1 MLTRTPPAIGLDFA
15 MLPIAFI
22 RRWFLALQMV
32 ALSVL
37 AACAGLPQDVQR
49 GRSLALGE
57 VAETRLAGVAAA
69 SLGRHG
75 GQEEEGAEP
84 RSGLRLLP
92 AGDHALEARIV
103 LVRMAQKSV
112 DAQYYQIADDA
123 SGRQFLREL
132 RDAGARGVRVRLLV
146 DDLYAGGEDAL
157 LAGLAAQPGVEVRLF
172 NPLPVRGGSTARRAL
187 LSLHQFERVNRRMHN
202 KLLLADNSFA
212 ISGGRNIA
220 DAYFERGSE
229 PANFIDMDLLSAGPV
244 VAQMSAVFDDY
255 WNSEQAYPV
264 QNLAAHDAQ
273 GEPARLAFDV
283 RVGDQQRGTAAE
295 LPASD
300 LDELGQIPVGAQLRS
315 GRVEL
320 AMAPVR
326 VLADPPHKVAPSA
339 GGREDGPVMRANLA
353 LLQQARSEVF
363 VASPYFVPGESGLQA
378 LRQATAAKVRV
389 SLMTNSLATTDE
401 PLVHFGYARYRQ
413 ALLDMG
419 VALYELMPQQQA
431 PREREAAGSASLGR
445 LHAKL
450 AVVDGRWLSIGSMN
464 MDRRSAHSNTEMA
477 LVIDSP
483 ALAGQVSAL
492 LQAERLP
499 SSYQVR
505 NGGGEGTRSLE
516 WVWQAG
522 DRQTV
527 LASEPA
533 LNWGRRLRLSMLS
546 MVVDEELL

>member
-1 MLTRTPPAIGLDFA
+1 MLTRMRRPIGLDCA
-15 MLPIAFI
+15 MVPIALI
-22 RRWFLALQMV
+22 RHWFLLLLV
-32 ALSVL
+32 VL
-37 AACAGLPQDVQR
+37 AGCAGLPQGVQR
-49 GRSLALGE
+49 EHSRALGE
-57 VAETRLAGVAAA
+57 VAETRLAAVAEA
-69 SLGRHG
+69 SLGKD
-75 GQEEEGAEP
+75 EEGAEA

-92 AGDHALEARIV
+92 AGDQALEARIA

-132 RDAGARGVRVRLLV
+132 REAGARGVRVRLLV

-157 LAGLAAQPGVEVRLF
+157 LAGLAAQPGVQVRLF
-172 NPLPVRGGSTARRAL
+172 NPLPSRGGSAAGRTL
-187 LSLHQFERVNRRMHN
+187 LSLHHFDRVNRRMHN

-220 DAYFERGSE
+220 DAYFERGSQ
-229 PANFIDMDLLSAGPV
+229 PANFIDMDLLTAGPV

-264 QNLAAHDAQ
+264 QSLAAHDAQ
-273 GEPARLAFDV
+273 GEPARLAFDARV
-283 RVGDQQRGTAAE
+283 REQGAASE
-295 LPASD
+295 LPADD
-300 LDELGQIPVGAQLRS
+300 LDELGQVPVGAQLTR

-320 AMAPVR
+320 AMAAVH
-326 VLADPPHKVAPSA
+326 VLADPPHKVAPA
-339 GGREDGPVMRANLA
+339 AADGREDGPVMRANLA
-353 LLQQARSEVF
+353 LLQHARSEVF
-363 VASPYFVPGESGLQA
+363 VASPYFVPGERGLQA
-378 LRQATAAKVRV
+378 LRQATAAQVRV

-419 VALYELMPQQQA
+419 VALYELMPQQALREPQ
-431 PREREAAGSASLGR
+431 EREAAGGSIGSASLGR

-450 AVVDGRWLSIGSMN
+450 AVVDGRWLSVGSMN

-477 LVIDSP
+477 LIIDSP
-483 ALAGQVSAL
+483 ALAGQVLAL

-499 SSYQVR
+499 FSYQVR
-505 NGGGEGTRSLE
+505 NGGGEGARALQ
-516 WVWQAG
+516 WVSQAG
-522 DRQTV
+522 DRETV
-527 LASEPA
+527 LAREPA